1 MDYSLVGNASD
12 YGLSLVDCLYGS
24 IAVTSLNGNEGLLDV
39 GADHGTCAFV
49 CTACFGVLK
58 NTLLGGFDISQN
70 KLLKMFMPARGGH
83 RLRLLFQPC
92 RKPAGS
98 ESGHYN

>member
-39 GADHGTCAFV
+39 GADHGTCAF
-49 CTACFGVLK
+49 
-58 NTLLGGFDISQN
+58 GGM
-70 KLLKMFMPARGGH
+70 L
-83 RLRLLFQPC
+83 
-92 RKPAGS
+92 
-98 ESGHYN
+98 